1 MNREGKQIENPN
13 ASIIEVKT
21 PEPAPE
27 PKPKP
32 TPKPEPEPENHGR
45 EGGNR
50 GWGGGWNGNHQWN
63 GVEGD
68 GQLNL
73 DGQDD
78 PLYANPVPILLD
90 SVVTLPV
97 VKYEQV
103 NGEMVEVTKYATFV
117 QLDDDPRVE
126 QDGYKPG
133 QGPQPTRSAGFEG
146 IVDEDY
152 ELGLS
157 SIDADISHASLIGT
171 IHHGKEIYENAV
183 PLNHLPFDPVPL
195 NGHNALV
202 SNLVSLVQEE
212 DAASS
217 NIINFEAFD
226 DLGDIIG
233 EDPFVNALHGDVES
247 IVMEEMPHSE
257 IVRVA
262 NTVVK
267 DEVREIPVMVMN
279 LNNTTNVDLNVR
291 GKTYRVI
298 PQFSEKTMEQAKA
311 LCIENGA
318 SMMSSVQSADYSE
331 LTMKLKGA
339 ELDNIVIGSWN
350 GNDYLASGSHCLV
363 MQVGMGVFPSE
374 CVSASAV
381 MCQK

>member
-1 MNREGKQIENPN
+1 MNREGKQIKNPN

-27 PKPKP
+27 PEPK
-32 TPKPEPEPENHGR
+32 PEPENHGW

-63 GVEGD
+63 EAEGD
-68 GQLNL
+68 GQFNL

-78 PLYANPVPILLD
+78 PLYVNPVPILLD

-126 QDGYKPG
+126 QDGHKTG
-133 QGPQPTRSAGFEG
+133 QDPQPTRSAGYEG
-146 IVDEDY
+146 IIDEDY
-152 ELGLS
+152 ELGVP
-157 SIDADISHASLIGT
+157 SIDIDISHASLADMV
-171 IHHGKEIYENAV
+171 HHEKEIDENAA
-183 PLNHLPFDPVPL
+183 PLNHLPFDSVPL
-195 NGHNALV
+195 NDHNALA
-202 SNLVSLVQEE
+202 SNLASLVQEE

-226 DLGDIIG
+226 DLGEIIG

-247 IVMEEMPHSE
+247 IVMEEMSHTE
-257 IVRVA
+257 IVSVA
-262 NTVVK
+262 DTVVE

-279 LNNTTNVDLNVR
+279 LNNATNVDLNVM

-298 PQFSEKTMEQAKA
+298 PQFSEKTIEQAKA
-311 LCIENGA
+311 LCIKNGA

-331 LTMKLKGA
+331 LTMKLKEA
-339 ELDNIVIGSWN
+339 ELENIVIGSWN